1 MYDEVTRQQDHY
13 WASLTYAQE
22 EGIRQGIEQG
32 KENTIISLFKKGY
45 INKELAAEELK
56 IDVKELDEY
65 LY

>member
-1 MYDEVTRQQDHY
+1 MYDEVTRQQDHL

-56 IDVKELDEY
+56 IDVKELDKY

>member
-1 MYDEVTRQQDHY
+1 MYDEVIRQQDHL
-13 WASLTYAQE
+13 WTSLTYAHE
-22 EGIRQGIEQG
+22 EGMRLGIEQG